1 MSLRHHQSLLTA
13 HTERQLQFCVLTW
26 FVPNAA
32 HGLMGTSDSY
42 KDETSELHQERLEVL
57 ESIGSKDVLRKQLFQ
72 LEE

>member
-1 MSLRHHQSLLTA
+1 
-13 HTERQLQFCVLTW
+13 
-26 FVPNAA
+26 
-32 HGLMGTSDSY
+32 MGTSDSY